1 MLRTRLGGAI
11 VTVVT
16 GEKSTVD
23 HVSSPSERALQDGQ
37 MAEFGAHRTS
47 MKSSFEDDCDGVLCG
62 GWDAVCVV
70 QFDADFAVVAL
81 RAVNCHQP
89 ASLEA
94 ISNVEIS
101 VVSQRNE
108 AIYSSLCS

>member
-1 MLRTRLGGAI
+1 MERLYEWRTRLGGAI

-47 MKSSFEDDCDGVLCG
+47 MKSS
-62 GWDAVCVV
+62 
-70 QFDADFAVVAL
+70 
-81 RAVNCHQP
+81 
-89 ASLEA
+89 
-94 ISNVEIS
+94 
-101 VVSQRNE
+101 
-108 AIYSSLCS
+108 

>member
-1 MLRTRLGGAI
+1 MERLYERRTRLGGAI

-47 MKSSFEDDCDGVLCG
+47 MKSSLKGECDGVLCG
-62 GWDAVCVV
+62 GWDAVCV
-70 QFDADFAVVAL
+70 L
-81 RAVNCHQP
+81 
-89 ASLEA
+89 
-94 ISNVEIS
+94 
-101 VVSQRNE
+101 
-108 AIYSSLCS
+108 